1 MNIADL
7 KYVSDAKGDR
17 VAVIVPIE
25 IWEELTGE
33 DETSYLLKSEN
44 MKKRL
49 LEAKDR
55 QTGISLKEACQDA
68 SVSTY

>member
-1 MNIADL
+1 MNIPDL

-25 IWEELTGE
+25 LWEELIGG
-33 DETSYLLKSEN
+33 DETAYLLRSEN

-55 QTGISLKEACQDA
+55 QTGISLEEACEKLGI
-68 SVSTY
+68 